1 MRVLDFKNHDVLI
14 VQIVLAF
21 GMILEHLFCNVRLYS
36 LVCFCFAEHRSQ
48 DLKQFMATNPTT
60 VFTIL
65 DDEREWAS
73 YVSCL
78 GLRCDLLCILKLSCI
93 VLAINNLIYEL
104 FLMTLMTYT
113 GCLIFFEKKQ
123 PSWLN
128 ETFSSCSNLE
138 SFSS

>member
-1 MRVLDFKNHDVLI
+1 
-14 VQIVLAF
+14 
-21 GMILEHLFCNVRLYS
+21 
-36 LVCFCFAEHRSQ
+36 
-48 DLKQFMATNPTT
+48 MATNPTT
-60 VFTIL
+60 VSTIL

-138 SFSS
+138 SFSRWSCNALRILWSSSLSPFQWLLFINHLLCLFKCHYLHRVTDVDEGKEKNN